1 MIDIGCVP
9 SLQVWVRFSIGHWF
23 RAVCARYGE
32 FFMIDSDFV
41 QSLQEVLRELG
52 PNDVGA
58 MGQLIEINS
67 EHKTVRGHQYK

>member
-1 MIDIGCVP
+1 MV
-9 SLQVWVRFSIGHWF
+9 
-23 RAVCARYGE
+23 
-32 FFMIDSDFV
+32 DSDFV
-41 QSLQEVLRELG
+41 QSLLEVLRELG